1 MIVIGFIIGFAF
13 ALGLIQ
19 LSYVINVKHVKK
31 GENLVSEGKGL
42 LEQQRQIQADL
53 LNIELELNGRELQQE
68 LINGNG

>member
-1 MIVIGFIIGFAF
+1 MIVIGFIIGFSF

>member
-19 LSYVINVKHVKK
+19 LSYVINVKHTKK
-31 GENLVSEGKGL
+31 GEKLVSEGKGL

-53 LNIELELNGRELQQE
+53 LNIELELNGREPQQE

>member
-31 GENLVSEGKGL
+31 GDKLVSEGKGL
-42 LEQQRQIQADL
+42 LEQQKRINNE
-53 LNIELELNGRELQQE
+53 LNILQAQ
-68 LINGNG
+68 LNGNG